1 MDSTGKIIQISK
13 DFETKGILV
22 TLLLTDVSVQVL
34 QVLKGLE
41 KLSVSIKQFRKKRS
55 LDANAYYWKLLTK
68 LAEAI
73 KVSKSRAHNLILR
86 KYGQTEVIDGQ
97 LIRMLIPDTEESEIK
112 ALEAETYHIKPTAQV
127 KEGKDGI
134 LYRTY
139 VMLRG
144 SSSYDTREMSE
155 LIDGLIADCKELGIE
170 TLPPDELE
178 RMMKAYEKKYSN

>member
-1 MDSTGKIIQISK
+1 MDCTGKITQILQ
-13 DFETKGILV
+13 DIENKGILV
-22 TLLLTDVSVQVL
+22 TLSLADVSVQEL
-34 QVLKGLE
+34 QTLKGLE
-41 KLSVSIKQFRKKRS
+41 KLSVSIKKFRKKRS
-55 LDANAYYWKLLTK
+55 LDANAYYWELITK

-73 KVSKSRAHNLILR
+73 KVSKPRAHNLMLR

-97 LIRMLIPDTEESEIK
+97 LMRMPIPDTEESEIK

-144 SSSYDTREMSE
+144 SSDYDTREMSE
-155 LIDGLIADCKELGIE
+155 LIDGLITDCKELGIE
-170 TLPPDELE
+170 TLPPAELE
-178 RMMKAYEKKYSN
+178 RMMKAYEKKHSN